1 MIEMMKFYSYEKPPL
16 KFSTYRNLLEKG
28 EWIRENLS
36 KKESLVSILA
46 YCLMPTHIHLILVQ
60 LKERGISIF
69 MKNLLDSYTR
79 YFNVKNERKGP
90 LWQGRFKSVLVK
102 GDEQLLH
109 LTRYIH
115 LNPTSENLVQEVEEW
130 PFSSYGEFLG
140 QHQEGLCN
148 FALYLNIEPKD
159 YKIFVEERRDYQKQL
174 SEIRNLLLE

>member
-1 MIEMMKFYSYEKPPL
+1 MIEMIKFYSYEKPSV
-16 KFSTYRNLLEKG
+16 KFSTYQNLLEKG
-28 EWIRENLS
+28 EWNTENLS

-46 YCLMPTHIHLILVQ
+46 YCLMPTHIHLVLVQ

-90 LWQGRFKSVLVK
+90 LWQGRFRNVLVK

-115 LNPTSENLVQEVEEW
+115 LNPTSENLVQDIEEW
-130 PFSSYGEFLG
+130 PFSSYREYLG
-140 QHQEGLCN
+140 YRKKGICN
-148 FALYLNIEPKD
+148 FGSYLNIDPED

-174 SEIRNLLLE
+174 EEIKHLLLE